1 MKKTRE
7 NLLEKLLQQKRHPI
21 RPKLVSALLSICLLL
36 ASLPAELYGF
46 QVQAEGQEYKIL
58 SFSEL
63 PEEVRSQNVEP
74 GTPLEEL
81 NLPKTLEAVCVPL
94 QYEEPELAENQGQ
107 TLSDTKWKHGEGGD
121 NLPPVTEK
129 NQEKGKEISP
139 SDAEPEPEGD
149 LEPPASDT
157 EGDLEEQPQP
167 GETPQEQTETDSAA
181 EETVVIEHITWS
193 SVFAYDNEK
202 EGTYVF
208 VPVLPKGYVLGEG
221 VSLPEIQVLVEY
233 REDSGEAGKG
243 QTAGGKKDKKKAEEE
258 SDRTYGGIERE
269 MTTTDS
275 DSEVIRVDTVW
286 DTPKTLFGGE
296 LVIEEGV
303 ILTLNT
309 VLTIDGEVTVRGGGI
324 IKIKGV
330 RSGINVMESG
340 ALTIQG
346 MTLHGNKDILAYRA
360 LIRVMGG
367 KLIVERSRIQ
377 DYKSRTWYE
386 TVSKEEEE
394 GGAIYFAGGAT
405 VNLKTCIIEGCTTGR
420 GGAVH
425 GKEGTLTM
433 EEGCVIRNCI
443 AVAGGALYFD
453 KNVSADLRDSRLE
466 ECYANDP
473 RYSGGSGGAVWMDQS
488 TISIKAC
495 TIENSKKID
504 GYNPGAA
511 IRCSTRSTLT
521 MDGSTIKNFSGGR
534 ASGGAIEAGA
544 STINIKGSKI
554 EECSAFQGG
563 AISTRMASF
572 VNIKDSKI
580 GDCSADRSG
589 GAVWC
594 DGGGELTMEGCVI
607 QNCSAGTTGGAVN
620 SESAY
625 VEGAVSLKDCKIE
638 NCSADK
644 GGGIY
649 TSKDH
654 ITVYD
659 GVKFCE
665 YKSDSGKDCV
675 YFENSDTVQP
685 CIKIGANLSYP
696 ASVYLAAREKYVI
709 AEGIDGYGLTIEDL
723 KKLLVVDVNGGQ
735 WYKKLDEEQNQIYLT
750 ANDPGYSFRVFYYDV
765 DGKVTDNTEYNP
777 GESVTIKS
785 VEGLPAP
792 IPNQDRFLGWSK
804 KPGAAQVDY
813 TEGESVEITEDIHLY
828 PVYEKRKFS
837 ADFYSGGPDSS
848 APVHEEREAGE
859 DEDEITINAPAL
871 KAFEGWTPKGW
882 GEDPEE
888 YGSGNIIQKG
898 GACTLTEDTK
908 NYYGVYQKEVTLSYD
923 SADQEIH
930 ISVPE
935 VKEFCY
941 ANVHDAITYQ
951 KAKITLAEGPEV
963 FGYTFQGWS
972 EQADGGGT
980 LQKAGTEISIQ
991 EDTELYA
998 VYREKDKRTFTANF
1012 YSGSPVFMEPK
1023 AVTVY
1028 EPAQEGKVMAPSLK
1042 DFSEWKPL
1050 GWSRSNK
1057 EYETSVGIGEECTL
1071 TEDVTEFCGIY
1082 EKDITLTY
1090 KGNGGKPELEAET
1103 NQSYANVH
1111 KEDLDD
1117 GGVSYKIPEFTIT
1130 GEMQREKYILTG
1142 WSRDQDSI
1150 EAEYKVGSKQEF
1162 DKDTILYAVWKEIPP
1177 GEAEWKMEY
1186 YCQNLKGD
1194 GYDKIEADT
1203 ETFTGKIGTE
1213 AEIREKTYQGFSV
1226 NSSHPEGKR
1235 KGVIAEDGSL
1245 VLKLYYDRNIYKV
1258 DFDLNEGDGIAPSP
1272 QTVRYGD
1279 KAKEPETP
1287 KRTGYRFKGWY
1298 KDKKGTEGSQWN
1310 FSRLV
1315 EENTKTLHN
1324 TLYAVWEKI
1333 TPGPDPDQ
1341 PDPGNPDNPDP
1352 DHPDNPG
1359 PNPDQPGTDPDNPDP
1374 DHPDN
1379 PGPNPDQPGTDPDNP
1394 DPDNPDNPGPNPD
1407 QPGTDSDNPGQ
1418 ETPAEASYQTEH
1430 YCQNLT
1436 GDEYTRVDADTEI
1449 LTGEIGAEAEA
1460 RGKAYPGFTL
1470 NLSHPLGKTSGTIE
1484 KDGSLVLK
1492 LYYDRNI
1499 YEVDFNLNG
1508 GRGTQPKTQKIRYGG
1523 RLEQVSEP
1531 TRTGYHFK
1539 GWQIGE
1545 EPDGDVWDFD
1555 SPVEYNTGTLHTTL
1569 YAKWADEL
1577 APILGEAAF
1586 TEGSRNFLDWLLQ
1599 KESMVITVPVTEEG
1613 SGLAKAEYLLLAEDG
1628 SEKEGEAR
1636 LDEARSIS
1644 PVAAAYGSGATVLRR
1659 VQAEAEQGKYK
1670 ARIAIEEEFKGKV
1683 YLTCTD
1689 HAGNRSA
1696 RKILTA
1702 KGGGVIV
1709 EENAPEIYFSDTEES
1724 AGGKPLKVK
1733 VKVVDDMEGH
1743 VSGGIS
1749 GIRYQV
1755 DGGKKKSLPDE
1766 DFTQEFVAEYEFALK
1781 LQGEGAHTLRVEAE
1795 DHGGNKSAAEVT
1807 LRIQEKKDEPVQTP
1821 VPKEPGTPLDSGKP
1835 GKSGTPLGAEPK
1847 TGEGSQVKVFATL
1860 AMIAGFGYL
1869 LLYFE
1874 GENGITEQEKEE
1886 IIYRV
1891 VAWAKKGKS
1900 LRRLVG
1906 LAVIFLFLMYYHS
1919 IGKSVDVEWKEMYV
1933 KGN

>member
-1 MKKTRE
+1 MIEEGITLTLNAILTISGTVTIRGGGTIAIGKYSAGIAVEKMGFLTMQE
-7 NLLEKLLQQKRHPI
+7 ITVDGKNLI
-21 RPKLVSALLSICLLL
+21 
-36 ASLPAELYGF
+36 AS
-46 QVQAEGQEYKIL
+46 
-58 SFSEL
+58 
-63 PEEVRSQNVEP
+63 
-74 GTPLEEL
+74 
-81 NLPKTLEAVCVPL
+81 
-94 QYEEPELAENQGQ
+94 
-107 TLSDTKWKHGEGGD
+107 
-121 NLPPVTEK
+121 
-129 NQEKGKEISP
+129 
-139 SDAEPEPEGD
+139 
-149 LEPPASDT
+149 
-157 EGDLEEQPQP
+157 
-167 GETPQEQTETDSAA
+167 
-181 EETVVIEHITWS
+181 
-193 SVFAYDNEK
+193 
-202 EGTYVF
+202 
-208 VPVLPKGYVLGEG
+208 VPVLD
-221 VSLPEIQVLVEY
+221 IN
-233 REDSGEAGKG
+233 
-243 QTAGGKKDKKKAEEE
+243 GGKLTMKGSIVRNCK
-258 SDRTYGGIERE
+258 
-269 MTTTDS
+269 TT
-275 DSEVIRVDTVW
+275 
-286 DTPKTLFGGE
+286 KTNQFS
-296 LVIEEGV
+296 
-303 ILTLNT
+303 
-309 VLTIDGEVTVRGGGI
+309 GGI
-324 IKIKGV
+324 I
-330 RSGINVMESG
+330 RCMEG
-340 ALTIQG
+340 
-346 MTLHGNKDILAYRA
+346 TLMIEDGCA
-360 LIRVMGG
+360 
-367 KLIVERSRIQ
+367 IQ
-377 DYKSRTWYE
+377 DCYSSGGGVVGVYEATAYLKNSKIERCLADSEDSEGAIFCNDSTITLEGCVIQDCFAEEGAALSLWRDSTGNLKNVRIEECSSTWY
-386 TVSKEEEE
+386 
-394 GGAIYFAGGAT
+394 GGAI
-405 VNLKTCIIEGCTTGR
+405 GCFYGS
-420 GGAVH
+420 
-425 GKEGTLTM
+425 KLFM
-433 EEGCVIRNCI
+433 EEECVIRNCKSTE
-443 AVAGGALYFD
+443 GGAISLL
-453 KNVSADLRDSRLE
+453 SATASVKDCTIQNCE
-466 ECYANDP
+466 
-473 RYSGGSGGAVWMDQS
+473 GSGGAVWMKSRSSADL
-488 TISIKAC
+488 KNC
-495 TIENSKKID
+495 MIENCK
-504 GYNPGAA
+504 GFLGAA
-511 IRCSTRSTLT
+511 IHAEKESTLT
-521 MDGSTIKNFSGGR
+521 
-534 ASGGAIEAGA
+534 IE
-544 STINIKGSKI
+544 
-554 EECSAFQGG
+554 
-563 AISTRMASF
+563 
-572 VNIKDSKI
+572 
-580 GDCSADRSG
+580 
-589 GAVWC
+589 
-594 DGGGELTMEGCVI
+594 EGCVI
-607 QNCSAGTTGGAVN
+607 QGCTITISNNNAKGGALYIAGSTADIRDCKIKRCSAGSNGMGGGICCMESNVTLTDCRIEGCTASQGGAVYI
-620 SESAY
+620 SQRETQ
-625 VEGAVSLKDCKIE
+625 EGHFAVYDNVKF
-638 NCSADK
+638 
-644 GGGIY
+644 GGGQT
-649 TSKDH
+649 TSNKD
-654 ITVYD
+654 
-659 GVKFCE
+659 
-665 YKSDSGKDCV
+665 
-675 YFENSDTVQP
+675 
-685 CIKIGANLSYP
+685 
-696 ASVYLAAREKYVI
+696 SVYLITVHGLTKFISDIEVGTDLNSPVSVYLEGREGYVI
-709 AEGIDGYGLTIEDL
+709 AEGTGGHQLTIEDL
-723 KKLLVVDVNGGQ
+723 KKLFVVDVNGNK
-735 WYKKLDEEQNQIYLT
+735 WFKKLDEDRNQIYLT
-750 ANDPGYSFRVFYYDV
+750 LTDPAYYFRVFYYDV
-765 DGKVTDNTEYNP
+765 EGKVTDDMKYNS
-777 GESVTIKS
+777 GDMAAIRSVQDFA
-785 VEGLPAP
+785 GP
-792 IPNQDRFLGWSK
+792 IPNQERFLGWSK
-804 KPGAAQVDY
+804 KPGADQVDY
-813 TEGESVEITEDIHLY
+813 KGGENIKMTEDIHLY
-828 PVYEKRKFS
+828 PVYKKRTFS
-837 ADFYSGGPDSS
+837 ADFYSGGPELS
-848 APVHEEREAGE
+848 APVHKEGEAGE
-859 DEDEITINAPAL
+859 DEDKITINAPAL
-871 KAFEGWTPKGW
+871 KAFEGWTPSGW
-882 GEDPEE
+882 SEDPEE
-888 YGSGNIIQKG
+888 YVGENIIPKG
-898 GACTLTEDTK
+898 GACTLTEDAK
-908 NYYGVYQKEVTLSYD
+908 KYYGVYRKKVTLSYA

-1117 GGVSYKIPEFTIT
+1117 GGVSYKIPEFTLT

-1644 PVAAAYGSGATVLRR
+1644 HVAAAYGSGATVLRR